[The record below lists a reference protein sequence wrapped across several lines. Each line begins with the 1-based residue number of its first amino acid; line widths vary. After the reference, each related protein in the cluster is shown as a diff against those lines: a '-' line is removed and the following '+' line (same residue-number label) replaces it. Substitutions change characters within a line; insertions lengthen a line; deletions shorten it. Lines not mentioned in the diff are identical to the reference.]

1 MRQGKFS
8 KLIFSLTSGGSSP
21 ASDMLSTA
29 RGRRRESTGRRGTES
44 QRRSHAAERHD
55 KPSGHHRG
63 EASGAVTPKDAARME
78 DGWLWVAVLDAFL
91 LLMGLPA
98 LLCWAV

>member
-29 RGRRRESTGRRGTES
+29 RGRRRESTGTAGARNPSADPMQQSATTS
-44 QRRSHAAERHD
+44 LAA
-55 KPSGHHRG
+55 
-63 EASGAVTPKDAARME
+63 TIAAK
-78 DGWLWVAVLDAFL
+78 L
-91 LLMGLPA
+91 LA
-98 LLCWAV
+98 R